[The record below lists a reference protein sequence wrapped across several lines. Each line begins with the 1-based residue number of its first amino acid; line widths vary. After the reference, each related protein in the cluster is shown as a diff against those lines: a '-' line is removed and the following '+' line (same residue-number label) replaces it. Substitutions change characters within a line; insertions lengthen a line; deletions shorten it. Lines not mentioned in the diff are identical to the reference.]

1 MSNAATV
8 GGLITGPLG
17 GGVCAMLFAKN
28 LEKTRTAVSS
38 NPFSQPS
45 LLDAAQCGAQGATE
59 PGQLVCYNVAGSTMG
74 GLVGAVDPAVTGTV
88 AAFGVGI
95 VAYLIV
101 EALEKRTESSATD

>member
-1 MSNAATV
+1 MSIAATV

-17 GGVCAMLFAKN
+17 GGVCAMLFATN

-45 LLDAAQCGAQGATE
+45 LVEAVQCGAEGATA

-95 VAYLIV
+95 VAYFII
-101 EALEKRTESSATD
+101 EALEKRTESPSTQ